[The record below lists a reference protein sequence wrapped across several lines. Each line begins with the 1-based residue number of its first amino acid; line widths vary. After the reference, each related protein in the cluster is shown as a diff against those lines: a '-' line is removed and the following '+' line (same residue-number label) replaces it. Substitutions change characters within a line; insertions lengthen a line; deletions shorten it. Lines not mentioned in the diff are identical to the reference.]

1 MKKNEFDRDL
11 ALLLDRTSDVRA
23 VCDRIAATWRYDLA
37 TRKVGGAY
45 EDDDGVFRTDL
56 DLACYMA
63 AIAEHRGTIVLPEYR
78 TRRAATKTEGEV
90 IISKDNRHG
99 RVIGLTSNAD
109 VFSFNVLIEDANVM
123 TADSVG
129 KPRNFMLQDLDGTWH
144 DGWKV
149 IRVMPTTPEEKR
161 LFEGTNGQVSFK
173 YFVHPNRWTSFY
185 GRAYLLAKVAEKR
198 LEDQDRFLKSE
209 AKRIK
214 DALGIVPEPWPKTTK
229 VGSEESIKVEAF
241 NAEVDGVVFTGN
253 YSQYGDDF
261 PFESEHHALDAISDL
276 RHRIGELLRTLRFH
290 IRATEFAFYSQS
302 FKPVVGD
309 SPLAWLSGG
318 GFELEQPSW
327 ARTRWN
333 CGYKESPKARTYWA
347 KREAES
353 GLSIRF
359 RVWEKTEKVAAD

>member
-45 EDDDGVFRTDL
+45 EDDDGVYRTDL

-78 TRRAATKTEGEV
+78 TRRAAMKREGEV

-149 IRVMPTTPEEKR
+149 IRVMPSTPEEKR

-198 LEDQDRFLKSE
+198 LEDQDRFLKAES
-209 AKRIK
+209 KRIK

-241 NAEVDGVVFTGN
+241 NAEVDGMFYLGSYTE
-253 YSQYGDDF
+253 YST
-261 PFESEHHALDAISDL
+261 DAAGLGQVSDL
-276 RHRIGELLRTLRFH
+276 RHRVGELLRTLRFH

-302 FKPVVGD
+302 FKPAVGCGAT
-309 SPLAWLSGG
+309 SYLVSGG
-318 GFELEQPSW
+318 VNLEQPSW
-327 ARTRWN
+327 AKGGWT
-333 CGYKESPKARTYWA
+333 CGYKESAKARNHWA
-347 KREAES
+347 RRECEA

>member
-45 EDDDGVFRTDL
+45 EDDDGVYRTDL

-78 TRRAATKTEGEV
+78 TRRAATRTEGEV

-149 IRVMPTTPEEKR
+149 IRVLPATPEEKR

-229 VGSEESIKVEAF
+229 VGDETSIKVEAF
-241 NAEVDGVVFTGN
+241 NAEVDGAEFTGE
-253 YSQYGDDF
+253 YSEFSANHLGL
-261 PFESEHHALDAISDL
+261 EAISDL

-302 FKPVVGD
+302 FKPAVGCGAT
-309 SPLAWLSGG
+309 SYLVSGG
-318 GFELEQPSW
+318 VNLEQPSW
-327 ARTRWN
+327 AKGAWT
-333 CGYKESPKARTYWA
+333 CGYKESAKARTHWA
-347 KREAES
+347 RRECES

>member
-1 MKKNEFDRDL
+1 MKANEFNRDL

-23 VCDRIAATWRYDLA
+23 VCDRIAATWRYDLT

-63 AIAEHRGTIVLPEYR
+63 AIAEHRGVIVLQEYR
-78 TRRAATKTEGEV
+78 TRRAVTKTEGEILV
-90 IISKDNRHG
+90 SKGNRHG

-144 DGWKV
+144 DGWKTIQV
-149 IRVMPTTPEEKR
+149 VPMSDVEKK
-161 LFEGTNGQVSFK
+161 LFEGTNGTVAFK

-198 LEDQDRFLKSE
+198 LEDQDRFLKAES
-209 AKRIK
+209 KRIM
-214 DALGIVPEPWPKTTK
+214 DALGFVPGSWPKTTK
-229 VGSEESIKVEAF
+229 VGAEESIKVEAF
-241 NAEVDGVVFTGN
+241 NAEVDGAEFTGN
-253 YSQYGDDF
+253 YSGYSTDQPG
-261 PFESEHHALDAISDL
+261 LGQISDL
-276 RHRIGELLRTLRFH
+276 RHRVGELLRTLRFH

-302 FKPVVGD
+302 FKPSVGE
-309 SPLAWLSGG
+309 SPLAWLAGG

-333 CGYKESPKARTYWA
+333 CGYRESPKARNHWA
-347 KREAES
+347 KRECEA
-353 GLSIRF
+353 GLSLRF

>member
-23 VCDRIAATWRYDLA
+23 VCDRIAATWRYDLT

-78 TRRAATKTEGEV
+78 TRRAATKTAGEV

-149 IRVMPTTPEEKR
+149 IRVMPSTPEEKR

-209 AKRIK
+209 AARIR
-214 DALGIVPEPWPKTTK
+214 DSLSIAPTAWAKTTK
-229 VGSEESIKVEAF
+229 VGDETSIKVEAF
-241 NAEVDGVVFTGN
+241 NAEVDGAEFTGN
-253 YSQYGDDF
+253 YSEYSTDTAGL
-261 PFESEHHALDAISDL
+261 AAIANL
-276 RHRIGELLRTLRFH
+276 RHRVGELLRQLRFH

-302 FKPVVGD
+302 FKPAVGCGATRY
-309 SPLAWLSGG
+309 LVSGG
-318 GFELEQPSW
+318 VNLEQPSW
-327 ARTRWN
+327 AKGGWT
-333 CGYKESPKARTYWA
+333 CGYKESVKARNHWA
-347 KREAES
+347 RKACES
-353 GLSIRF
+353 GLSLRF

>member
-23 VCDRIAATWRYDLA
+23 VCDRIAATWRYDLT

-45 EDDDGVFRTDL
+45 EDDDGVYRTDL

-78 TRRAATKTEGEV
+78 TRRAATKTAGEV

-149 IRVMPTTPEEKR
+149 IRVMPSTPEEKR

-209 AKRIK
+209 AKRIR
-214 DALGIVPEPWPKTTK
+214 DALNIVPEPWPKTTK
-229 VGSEESIKVEAF
+229 VGDETSVKVEAF
-241 NAEVDGVVFTGN
+241 NAEVDGVVFTG
-253 YSQYGDDF
+253 DF
-261 PFESEHHALDAISDL
+261 EGYPTDQPGLSEISNL
-276 RHRIGELLRTLRFH
+276 RHRVGELLRTLRFH

-302 FKPVVGD
+302 FKPSVGD
-309 SPLAWLSGG
+309 SPLAWLAGG

-333 CGYKESPKARTYWA
+333 CGYKESAKARNHWA
-347 KREAES
+347 RRECEA

-359 RVWEKTEKVAAD
+359 RVWEKTEKVAAE

>member
-23 VCDRIAATWRYDLA
+23 VCDRIAATWRYDLT

-45 EDDDGVFRTDL
+45 EDDDGVYRTDL

-78 TRRAATKTEGEV
+78 TRRAATRTAGEV

-149 IRVMPTTPEEKR
+149 IRVMPSTPEEKK

-209 AKRIK
+209 AKRIR

-229 VGSEESIKVEAF
+229 VGDETSVKVEAF
-241 NAEVDGVVFTGN
+241 NAEVDGVVFTG
-253 YSQYGDDF
+253 DF
-261 PFESEHHALDAISDL
+261 EGYPTDQPGLSEISIL

-302 FKPVVGD
+302 FKPAVGCGAT
-309 SPLAWLSGG
+309 SYLVSGG
-318 GFELEQPSW
+318 VNLELPSW
-327 ARTRWN
+327 AKGGWT
-333 CGYKESPKARTYWA
+333 CGYKESAKARNHWA
-347 KREAES
+347 KRECES